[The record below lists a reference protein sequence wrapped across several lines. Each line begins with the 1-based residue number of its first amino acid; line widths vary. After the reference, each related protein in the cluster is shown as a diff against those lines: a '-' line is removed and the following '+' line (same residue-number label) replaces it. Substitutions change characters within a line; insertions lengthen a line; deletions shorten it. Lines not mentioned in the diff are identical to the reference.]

1 MIEYEWKGARIMNVV
16 YSNLRVIMAERAVT
30 IKDINQETS
39 LSRTTISN
47 LIHNNANGVQFD
59 TLRQL
64 CKFLNC
70 EVGDIIKNSELIVE
84 KFMLEKSD
92 LGIPT
97 QNHEK
102 TEWYKEQDFKLEV
115 HLNNN
120 ERNLMTA
127 GMVKVQEGFHDK
139 EKNNI
144 ILGVFFEDR
153 LQKSISRNFGN
164 SVITEGF
171 LEEIMRNILDEIG
184 KYGFEQDNAVVTY
197 SPIMFNK

>member
-1 MIEYEWKGARIMNVV
+1 MIKYERKGVCIMNVV

-171 LEEIMRNILDEIG
+171 LEEIMRKILDEIG
-184 KYGFEQDNAVVTY
+184 EYGFEQDNAVVTY

>member
-1 MIEYEWKGARIMNVV
+1 MNVV

-171 LEEIMRNILDEIG
+171 LEEIMRKILDEIG